1 MLVKYFGPAINVG
14 PAVVANIMK
23 GDGKVMHF
31 SKYYGLEK
39 DDKSN
44 QAHISLIKDFDSNIR
59 DKLRPEI
66 SPDDF
71 PYVNLEDTPLY
82 DMYED
87 NTTDVGG
94 ALAGK
99 TEDG

>member
-1 MLVKYFGPAINVG
+1 MK
-14 PAVVANIMK
+14 ANIIK
-23 GDGKVMHF
+23 ENSEVVHR
-31 SKYYGLEK
+31 STYCGLKEEE
-39 DDKSN
+39 KSN
-44 QAHISLIKDFDSNIR
+44 QSHILLREYFDSNIR

-87 NTTDVGG
+87 NTTDVGSS
-94 ALAGK
+94 LAVK
-99 TEDG
+99 TEDS